1 MSYRPSSKKLSD
13 YTQLLFEGQYDIE
26 KQQLAEI
33 MSQKLTVSTST
44 FKKEPLSDYQP
55 TEALKTHTPTEVHSK
70 FKEYGK
76 KVVDKVITLKTRKKM
91 IIFSMVAIFLILAL
105 GIPLSNQIKQYNEN
119 SIKIEKL
126 LKTAENRLTN
136 ERITYPEKDCAYHYY
151 QEVLKIDPG
160 NKKAKKGLEE
170 ISSYC
175 ILMAKKEIN
184 RFNLPSA
191 KHYIEIGMLI
201 DSENEELIK
210 LKSKTSDGKNFYID
224 GIKNKI
230 FGSMIQ
236 KK

>member
-1 MSYRPSSKKLSD
+1 ML
-13 YTQLLFEGQYDIE
+13 
-26 KQQLAEI
+26 
-33 MSQKLTVSTST
+33 
-44 FKKEPLSDYQP
+44 
-55 TEALKTHTPTEVHSK
+55 
-70 FKEYGK
+70 
-76 KVVDKVITLKTRKKM
+76 VDKVITLKTRKKM
-91 IIFSMVAIFLILAL
+91 IIFSAVAIFLILAL

-119 SIKIEKL
+119 SIKIEKF
-126 LKTAENRLTN
+126 LKTAENRFTN
-136 ERITYPEKDCAYHYY
+136 EQITYPEKDCAYHYY

-184 RFNLPSA
+184 RLNLPSA
-191 KHYIEIGMLI
+191 RHYIEIGMLI

-210 LKSKTSDGKNFYID
+210 LKSKASNGKNFYID